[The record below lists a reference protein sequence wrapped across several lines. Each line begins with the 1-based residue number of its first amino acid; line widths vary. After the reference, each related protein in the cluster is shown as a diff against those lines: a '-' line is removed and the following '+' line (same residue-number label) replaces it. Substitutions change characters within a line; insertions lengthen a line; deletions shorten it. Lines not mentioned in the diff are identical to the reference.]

1 MLNKLLIAAFPTAV
15 TLMLRSCSEPQGL
28 SGRWIQDEGSS
39 LERILTID
47 EDAGFWDIDYTHSP
61 KSHVDGT
68 VLCNDDSLVFQLN
81 NLVYLGEG
89 HQPVKTNP
97 EIAKLALVDRRP
109 EQNILEIEIEDE
121 RGYVLNGTWERV
133 D

>member
-1 MLNKLLIAAFPTAV
+1 MNKLLAAALFTAA
-15 TLMLRSCSEPQGL
+15 TLMLCSCSEPQDL

-39 LERILTID
+39 FERILTID
-47 EDAGFWDIDYTHSP
+47 EDAGSWDIDYTHSP
-61 KSHVDGT
+61 KSHVDGA
-68 VLCNDDSLVFQLN
+68 VLCNDNSLVFQLN

-97 EIAKLALVDRRP
+97 EIAKLALVDRQP
-109 EQNILEIEIEDE
+109 EQDVLELEIEDE
-121 RGYVLNGTWERV
+121 RGYVLNGIWERV